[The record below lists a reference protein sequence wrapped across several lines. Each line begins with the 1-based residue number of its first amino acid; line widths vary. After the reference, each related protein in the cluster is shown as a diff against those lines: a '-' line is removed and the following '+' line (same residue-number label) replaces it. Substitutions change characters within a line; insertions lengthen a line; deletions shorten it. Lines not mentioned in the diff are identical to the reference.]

1 MSDRCEICGK
11 TIHPAD
17 TYVEQVYGKTLELC
31 MHCSTM
37 VTSASGV
44 NANNK
49 LIGRK
54 YLKGKLDEGVVPPE
68 NVVLVKQLAGEGLSG
83 DEHAQ
88 LHGIAGADKEAST
101 QETEQPVVSEPAGS
115 VQAGTV
121 ETVSSG
127 MPFGAGLVFLV
138 LAVILYFVSVNNEY
152 GVANIQTTVFA
163 GASFVAAI
171 VCFAT
176 SRIIK
181 AINSK

>member
-1 MSDRCEICGK
+1 M
-11 TIHPAD
+11 H
-17 TYVEQVYGKTLELC
+17 ELQ
-31 MHCSTM
+31 HD

-68 NVVLVKQLAGEGLSG
+68 NVVLVKQLAGERIT
-83 DEHAQ
+83 DEEHAQ
-88 LHGIAGADKEAST
+88 LYGTAGAEYEASAP
-101 QETEQPVVSEPAGS
+101 EPEQSAVSEPVGT
-115 VQAGTV
+115 VQAGAV

-127 MPFGAGLVFLV
+127 VPFGAGVVFLV
-138 LAVILYFVSVNNEY
+138 LAVILYFVSVNNNY

-163 GASFVAAI
+163 GSSFVAAI
-171 VCFAT
+171 VCFAA